1 MNEKEIIRG
10 NASKI
15 KSVPFVLIGLGL
27 LIGVGGSLLVIAIA
41 EDYMAPLFL
50 IIGAVLLAWGIYLI
64 IYVSQCEI
72 CVTDKRI
79 YGKASF
85 GSRVDIPMD
94 SVSAVGTVGWLNG
107 VAVSSASGSIKFLY
121 IENANEIHSK
131 VSQLII
137 DRQNSKNL
145 STMKVTNQDS
155 NADELKKYKELLDS
169 GVITQEEF
177 DAKKKQLLGL

>member
-27 LIGVGGSLLVIAIA
+27 LIGVGGSLLVIAMA

-94 SVSAVGTVGWLNG
+94 SVSAVGTVGWLKG

-155 NADELKKYKELLDS
+155 NADELKKYKQLLDS
-169 GVITQEEF
+169 GDITQEEF
-177 DAKKKQLLGL
+177 DEKKKQLLGL